1 MIYTLH
7 CCLANA
13 NVPLFNLQMAAWTA
27 NTGKVYLPPA
37 KPVATVLST
46 DDYVQPTNLY
56 FHANTE
62 RLLTVG
68 HPYFDVINSAD
79 NSVSVPKVSA
89 NQFRVLRLHLPD
101 PNKFALIDPSIYNPE
116 RERLVWRLR
125 GIQIDRGGPLGV
137 GTTGHP
143 LFDRLADTENPS
155 AYVVPGNDNR
165 QDVSFDPKQNQIFIV
180 GCVPVTGKHWD
191 VAEPCKNPAPD
202 ANSCPPIKLVQ
213 TVIQDGDMSDIG
225 LGAVNFNTFSA
236 SRADAP
242 LEIINSICKWPDF
255 VQMTKDVYGDKVWF
269 YGKREQLYTRHMF
282 VKDGVDGDS
291 IPLEP
296 NQNHAYMISPA
307 NDSPQQQNLGHISYY
322 AVPSGSLV
330 SSEATIFN
338 RPYWLHKAQGKNN
351 GIAWGNNI
359 FITLLDNTHNT
370 NFTLSVYTGDSPM
383 QPNYE
388 YNPRQFRKYLR
399 HTEELEV
406 EIVMQLCKVSLDADI
421 LAHINA
427 MNSNI
432 LDDWQLAFVPAPPQ
446 GLEDTY
452 RYIRSMATMCP
463 SDVPNTEKEDPY
475 AKYTFWDVD
484 LTDKFTSDLDQTALG
499 RKFLYQMGMLN
510 GRKRHRT
517 DYTSGTSTVKRARTV
532 KIAKRKKSRV

>member
-1 MIYTLH
+1 MICIRPY
-7 CCLANA
+7 CLENA
-13 NVPLFNLQMAAWTA
+13 NVPLFNLQMAVWTP
-27 NTGKVYLPPA
+27 NSGRLYLPPA

-56 FHANTE
+56 FYANSE

-68 HPYFDVINSAD
+68 HPYYDVVNGGD
-79 NSVSVPKVSA
+79 NKILVPKVSA
-89 NQFRVLRLHLPD
+89 NQFRVLRLKLPD
-101 PNKFALIDPSIYNPE
+101 PNKFALIDTKIYNPE
-116 RERLVWRLR
+116 RERLVWRLH
-125 GIQIDRGGPLGV
+125 GIEIDRGGPLGV

-143 LFDRLADTENPS
+143 FFDRLADTENP
-155 AYVVPGNDNR
+155 AVYGGAPGTDNR
-165 QDVSFDPKQNQIFIV
+165 QNVSFDPKQNQIFIV
-180 GCVPVTGKHWD
+180 GCKPATGQHWD
-191 VAEPCKNPAPD
+191 VAEPCKTPRPD
-202 ANSCPPIKLVQ
+202 ANACPPIKLEH

-242 LEIINSICKWPDF
+242 LEIINAICKWPDF
-255 VQMTKDVYGDKVWF
+255 IQMTKNVYGDEVWF
-269 YGKREQLYTRHMF
+269 YGKREQLYARHHF
-282 VKDGVDGDS
+282 VKDGVVGDS

-296 NQNHAYMISPA
+296 ENGYFLNPKTDTAQG
-307 NDSPQQQNLGHISYY
+307 QNLGKSSYY
-322 AVPSGSLV
+322 PVPSGSLV

-359 FITLLDNTHNT
+359 FITILDNTHNT
-370 NFTLSVYTGDSPM
+370 NFVLSVYTGD
-383 QPNYE
+383 QPINASYQ
-388 YNPRQFRKYLR
+388 YDAGQFRKYLR

-406 EIVMQLCKVSLDADI
+406 ELILQLCKVPLEADI

-427 MNSNI
+427 MDSSI

-446 GLEDTY
+446 NLEDTY

-463 SDVPNTEKEDPY
+463 TDVPSIEKEDPY

-484 LTDKFTSDLDQTALG
+484 LTDKFTSELDQTALG
-499 RKFLYQMGMLN
+499 RKFLYQMGMLG
-510 GRKRHRT
+510 GRKRPRV
-517 DYTSGTSTVKRARTV
+517 DYTSGTSTVKRLKTV
-532 KIAKRKKSRV
+532 KGTKRKRTRL